1 MNQDVDEKR
10 LRTRS
15 KGIRIPAE
23 PVGQEASCPTPGCNG
38 SGHVSGK
45 YARHRSSQ
53 GCPLAKK
60 RKLQD
65 SESGQPLV
73 KRKAHPLKLA
83 LDEGYNGDS
92 DGVDELE
99 IKEESIA
106 DGSEEALEV
115 EEELEDEEEEKSMED
130 IERSELVPEVRHK
143 GLDVRPY
150 WDDGAKNVSNRKED
164 IISYQELVAK
174 SLLNLGKI
182 VDDTAIPAFPDRK
195 AGSSVPQP
203 NEICVYAK
211 DGQAQ
216 EATEEES
223 DSGKEVNESEPVTED
238 SEYEK
243 EVDQDED
250 SPAEDR
256 PARAAAHVLPS
267 AGQASEEED
276 KEPKGAAD
284 SAGLGQLAA
293 PLPRRPDEAD
303 KQGAPGSEAAE
314 TQRKDGAE
322 AEAKVVQETE
332 VEEEEEERGG
342 EGPPGPARFAPT
354 GDREDGEEEE
364 EEEDEEE
371 DEEEEEEEEEELA
384 GEGQGSPAKTT
395 GTEESEMY
403 DMMTKG
409 NLGLLEQAIALKA
422 EQVKMKRDDMSRE
435 VSRIAGEP
443 MRHVH
448 MEDKPGKSLDSIRK
462 SLYSKDPSRSEKR
475 EIKCPTPGCDGTGH
489 VTGLYPHHRSLS
501 GCPHKDKIPPEILAM
516 HENVLKCPTL
526 GCTGQGHVNSNRNTH
541 RSLSGC
547 PIAAAEKLAK
557 SHEKQHSG
565 DSPKSSQSS
574 DRVLRPMCF
583 VKQLEIPHYG
593 YRPNMLPVT
602 PRANLA
608 KELEKYSKVTF
619 DYASFDAQVFGKR
632 VIAPKL
638 HGSDNPA
645 KAFKSKPFPKA
656 SSPIHSMSGNYLK
669 SSPSSAGYDYA
680 QEAEAAHMAAT
691 AILNLSTRCWEM
703 PENLSTKH
711 QDLPSKNMDIEVDEN
726 GTLDLSMNKKRKREN
741 VFSALGASMRSAE
754 LGSSYPHGSSST
766 CSSVMGSPQSSQTS
780 KQDEYDGPIDYT
792 KPSRQREEE
801 CEEMETAISP
811 FPSSEAGD
819 LEVMD
824 ESVEDRKYPGEVT
837 SSSLKLKYSCKD
849 AKKELITCP
858 TPGCDGSGH
867 ITGNYASHRSLSG
880 CPLADK
886 SLRNLMAAHSSELR
900 CPTPGCDGSGHVT
913 GNYTSHRSLSGCP
926 RAKKSGQKLTPAKD
940 DKEDPELMKC
950 PVPGCDGLGHVS
962 GKYASHRSASGCPLA
977 ARRQKEGFHNGSPFN
992 WKPLKGDGPACPTP
1006 GCDGSGHANG
1016 SFLTHRSLSGCPRA
1030 TLAMKKAKFSG
1041 EDLLTTKFRA
1051 SDAIEN
1057 DEEIKQLDKEISEL
1071 NESNTEME
1079 SNMMKLQSQISSM
1092 EKNLKTIEDEN
1103 KVIEEQNE
1111 ALFKELAGLSQAL
1124 IRSLADIKLPQM
1136 QEPISEQNFDAYVN
1150 TLTDMYT
1157 NMECYQ
1163 NPENKA
1169 LLENIKQAVKGIQV

>member
-15 KGIRIPAE
+15 KGIRIPSE
-23 PVGQEASCPTPGCNG
+23 PVGQDVSCPTPGCNG
-38 SGHVSGK
+38 SGHVSIK

-60 RKLQD
+60 RKVQD
-65 SESGQPLV
+65 SESGQPLL
-73 KRKAHPLKLA
+73 KRKSHPLKLA
-83 LDEGYNGDS
+83 LDEGYNGES

-115 EEELEDEEEEKSMED
+115 EEELEDEEEEKSMGD
-130 IERSELVPEVRHK
+130 MERSELVPEVRHK
-143 GLDVRPY
+143 GLDLRPH
-150 WDDGAKNVSNRKED
+150 WEDGTKTVSARKED
-164 IISYQELVAK
+164 FISYQELVAK

-182 VDDTAIPAFPDRK
+182 VDDTAIPSFPDRK
-195 AGSSVPQP
+195 AGNGEPQP
-203 NEICVYAK
+203 HEARVYAK
-211 DGQAQ
+211 GGEGP
-216 EATEEES
+216 EAAGEES
-223 DSGKEVNESEPVTED
+223 DSGKEGNESEPVTED
-238 SEYEK
+238 SEDEK
-243 EVDQDED
+243 EVDRDVN
-250 SPAEDR
+250 STAEDR
-256 PARAAAHVLPS
+256 QAGANTLPPAEE
-267 AGQASEEED
+267 ASGEEG
-276 KEPKGAAD
+276 KELQDAD
-284 SAGLGQLAA
+284 RGRPAV
-293 PLPRRPDEAD
+293 PLPRRLDVNDEQRVGGSSEAV
-303 KQGAPGSEAAE
+303 GAPC
-314 TQRKDGAE
+314 KDSA
-322 AEAKVVQETE
+322 E
-332 VEEEEEERGG
+332 VEARVSLGTEEER
-342 EGPPGPARFAPT
+342 GPPGPAPT
-354 GDREDGEEEE
+354 EGQDEDEDEED
-364 EEEDEEE
+364 EDEEE
-371 DEEEEEEEEEELA
+371 DEEEEEEEERA
-384 GEGQGSPAKTT
+384 GGCQGSPPKPA

-422 EQVKMKRDDMSRE
+422 EQVNMKREDMSRE

-443 MRHVH
+443 MRHMH

-565 DSPKSSQSS
+565 ESPKSSQSS

-638 HGSDNPA
+638 HGSENAA
-645 KAFKSKPFPKA
+645 KTFKSKPFPKA
-656 SSPIHSMSGNYLK
+656 SSPIHSMSANYVK
-669 SSPSSAGYDYA
+669 SSPSSVGYDYA

-711 QDLPSKNMDIEVDEN
+711 QDHPSKNMDIEVDEN
-726 GTLDLSMNKKRKREN
+726 GTLDLSMNKKRKRDN
-741 VFSALGASMRSAE
+741 VFSALGSTLRSAE
-754 LGSSYPHGSSST
+754 LASSYPQGGSSA

-792 KPSRQREEE
+792 KPSRQREED
-801 CEEMETAISP
+801 CEEMEPATSP

-824 ESVEDRKYPGEVT
+824 ESMEDRKYPGEVT

-867 ITGNYASHRSLSG
+867 ITGSYASHRSLSG

-900 CPTPGCDGSGHVT
+900 CPTPGCDGSGHIT

-926 RAKKSGQKLTPAKD
+926 RAKKSGQKFTPTKD
-940 DKEDPELMKC
+940 DKEDPEMKC

-977 ARRQKEGFHNGSPFN
+977 ARRQKEGFHNGSPFT
-992 WKPLKGDGPACPTP
+992 WKPVKGDGPACPTP

-1079 SNMMKLQSQISSM
+1079 SNMVKLQSQISSM

-1136 QEPISEQNFDAYVN
+1136 EPISEQNFDAYVN

-1169 LLENIKQAVKGIQV
+1169 LLESIKQAVKGIQV

>member
-1 MNQDVDEKR
+1 MKNIEKLVIISQSRSHESCSQKLTNSTKLKDLENVDESDTSAEYTGKENEFRGELLNQTWTHGSTEKLSTCETPSSLHNKHTKMNQDVDEKR

-15 KGIRIPAE
+15 KGIRIPVE
-23 PVGQEASCPTPGCNG
+23 PVGQDVSCPTPGCNG
-38 SGHVSGK
+38 SGHASGK

-60 RKLQD
+60 RKIQD
-65 SESGQPLV
+65 TDSDQPLT
-73 KRKAHPLKLA
+73 KRKSHPLKLA

-99 IKEESIA
+99 IKEESVV
-106 DGSEEALEV
+106 DESEEALEV
-115 EEELEDEEEEKSMED
+115 EEIEEAEEEEKNMEE
-130 IERSELVPEVRHK
+130 IESTESVSGGRHK
-143 GLDVRPY
+143 GPDDRHY
-150 WDDGAKNVSNRKED
+150 WKDGAKNVSTRKD
-164 IISYQELVAK
+164 DFVSYQELVAK

-182 VDDTAIPAFPDRK
+182 VDDTAIPSFSDKKTSNSESQHTEPC
-195 AGSSVPQP
+195 
-203 NEICVYAK
+203 IYTK
-211 DGQAQ
+211 DSIHQ
-216 EATEEES
+216 EAAEEES
-223 DSGKEVNESEPVTED
+223 DSGKEIIESETMTED
-238 SEYEK
+238 SECEK
-243 EVDQDED
+243 EVDQDHD
-250 SPAEDR
+250 SVEENTVEN
-256 PARAAAHVLPS
+256 VLPS
-267 AGQASEEED
+267 ADETNEEQCKEFKNTTDSFHCSEQT
-276 KEPKGAAD
+276 
-284 SAGLGQLAA
+284 LVFQQQF
-293 PLPRRPDEAD
+293 DEAD
-303 KQGAPGSEAAE
+303 KQDMEENKSTDVQYKDSAEVIVQISQEPEQEIHCQGQPKSESSAIAE
-314 TQRKDGAE
+314 NSL
-322 AEAKVVQETE
+322 
-332 VEEEEEERGG
+332 EECTDESESL
-342 EGPPGPARFAPT
+342 PPKSAI
-354 GDREDGEEEE
+354 
-364 EEEDEEE
+364 
-371 DEEEEEEEEEELA
+371 
-384 GEGQGSPAKTT
+384 
-395 GTEESEMY
+395 TEESEMY

-422 EQVKMKRDDMSRE
+422 EQVKMKREDVNRE
-435 VSRIAGEP
+435 PSRISGEQ
-443 MRHVH
+443 MRHSH
-448 MEDKPGKSLDSIRK
+448 MEDKPNKSLDSIRK

-516 HENVLKCPTL
+516 HENVLKCPTP

-557 SHEKQHSG
+557 SHEKQHNSE
-565 DSPKSSQSS
+565 SPKSSQSS

-583 VKQLEIPHYG
+583 VKQLEIPHYS

-638 HGSDNPA
+638 HAAESSP
-645 KAFKSKPFPKA
+645 KTFKSKPFPKA
-656 SSPIHSMSGNYLK
+656 SSPSHSLSTNYVK
-669 SSPSSAGYDYA
+669 SSSSSGGYDYA
-680 QEAEAAHMAAT
+680 HDAEAAHMAAT

-711 QDLPSKNMDIEVDEN
+711 QDHPSKNMDIEVDEN
-726 GTLDLSMNKKRKREN
+726 GTLDLSMNKNRKRET
-741 VFSALGASMRSAE
+741 VFSAISSNVRSAD
-754 LGSSYPHGSSST
+754 LSSSYLHGSSST

-801 CEEMETAISP
+801 SEEMEPATSS

-824 ESVEDRKYPGEVT
+824 ESMEDKKYPGEVT
-837 SSSLKLKYSCKD
+837 SSSLKLKFSCKD

-926 RAKKSGQKLTPAKD
+926 RAKKSGQKLTPTKD
-940 DKEDPELMKC
+940 DKEDPELM
-950 PVPGCDGLGHVS
+950 
-962 GKYASHRSASGCPLA
+962 
-977 ARRQKEGFHNGSPFN
+977 N
-992 WKPLKGDGPACPTP
+992 
-1006 GCDGSGHANG
+1006 
-1016 SFLTHRSLSGCPRA
+1016 LSGCPRA

-1079 SNMMKLQSQISSM
+1079 SNMMKLQSQISNM

-1124 IRSLADIKLPQM
+1124 IRSLADIKLPQL

-1169 LLENIKQAVKGIQV
+1169 LLESIKQAVKGIQV

>member
-15 KGIRIPAE
+15 KGIRISVE
-23 PVGQEASCPTPGCNG
+23 PMGQDVSCPTPGCNG
-38 SGHVSGK
+38 SGHASGK

-60 RKLQD
+60 RKIQD
-65 SESGQPLV
+65 TDSDQPLT
-73 KRKAHPLKLA
+73 KRKSHPLKLA

-92 DGVDELE
+92 DGVDDLE
-99 IKEESIA
+99 IREESIV
-106 DGSEEALEV
+106 DDSEEALEV
-115 EEELEDEEEEKSMED
+115 EEEIEDEEEEKIMDE
-130 IERSELVPEVRHK
+130 IERAELVPEVRHK
-143 GLDVRPY
+143 GLDDRPY
-150 WDDGAKNVSNRKED
+150 WEDGAKNVSTRKD
-164 IISYQELVAK
+164 DFVSYQELVAK

-182 VDDTAIPAFPDRK
+182 VDDTAIPSFPDK
-195 AGSSVPQP
+195 KQSNSEPQP
-203 NEICVYAK
+203 NKTCFDGK
-211 DGQAQ
+211 DSMHQ
-216 EATEEES
+216 EATAEEGDPVREIIDRES
-223 DSGKEVNESEPVTED
+223 VTED
-238 SEYEK
+238 SECEK
-243 EVDQDED
+243 EVDQD
-250 SPAEDR
+250 
-256 PARAAAHVLPS
+256 H
-267 AGQASEEED
+267 
-276 KEPKGAAD
+276 D
-284 SAGLGQLAA
+284 SAGEHTVKNMLSSAEEANEEESKELEDMADSTVCSKQMIVYHQEFDESDK
-293 PLPRRPDEAD
+293 PDVEENRTKD
-303 KQGAPGSEAAE
+303 VQCKDSAE
-314 TQRKDGAE
+314 VLMQIS
-322 AEAKVVQETE
+322 QETE
-332 VEEEEEERGG
+332 HDIHCEGQPKSEASAFAEDSVEECTDESKSL
-342 EGPPGPARFAPT
+342 PPKSAI
-354 GDREDGEEEE
+354 
-364 EEEDEEE
+364 
-371 DEEEEEEEEEELA
+371 
-384 GEGQGSPAKTT
+384 
-395 GTEESEMY
+395 TEESEMY

-422 EQVKMKRDDMSRE
+422 EQVKMKREDINRESSRL
-435 VSRIAGEP
+435 SGEQ
-443 MRHVH
+443 MRHIH
-448 MEDKPGKSLDSIRK
+448 IEDKSNKSLDSIRK

-516 HENVLKCPTL
+516 HENVLKCPTP

-557 SHEKQHSG
+557 SHEKQHSNE
-565 DSPKSSQSS
+565 SPKSSQSS

-583 VKQLEIPHYG
+583 VKQLEIPHYS

-638 HGSDNPA
+638 QASESSP
-645 KAFKSKPFPKA
+645 KTFKSKPFPKA
-656 SSPIHSMSGNYLK
+656 SSPSHSLSTNYVK
-669 SSPSSAGYDYA
+669 SSSSSGGYDYTH
-680 QEAEAAHMAAT
+680 EAEAAHMAAT

-711 QDLPSKNMDIEVDEN
+711 HDHPSKNMDIEVDEN

-741 VFSALGASMRSAE
+741 VFSTLSSNVRSAD
-754 LGSSYPHGSSST
+754 LSSSYLHGSSST

-801 CEEMETAISP
+801 SEEMEPATSS

-824 ESVEDRKYPGEVT
+824 ESLEDKKYPGEVT
-837 SSSLKLKYSCKD
+837 SSSMKLKFSCKD

-913 GNYTSHRSLSGCP
+913 GNYTSHR
-926 RAKKSGQKLTPAKD
+926 R
-940 DKEDPELMKC
+940 C

-962 GKYASHRSASGCPLA
+962 GKYASHRSASGCPVA
-977 ARRQKEGFHNGSPFN
+977 ARRQKEGFHNGTPFT
-992 WKPLKGDGPACPTP
+992 WKPVKGDGPACPTP

-1079 SNMMKLQSQISSM
+1079 SNMVKLQSQICSM

-1169 LLENIKQAVKGIQV
+1169 LLESIKQAVKGIQV

>member
-1 MNQDVDEKR
+1 MSQDVDEKR

-15 KGIRIPAE
+15 KGIRIPVE
-23 PVGQEASCPTPGCNG
+23 PVGQDVSCPTPGCNG

-60 RKLQD
+60 RKIQETD
-65 SESGQPLV
+65 SDQPTT
-73 KRKAHPLKLA
+73 KRKSHPLKLA

-99 IKEESIA
+99 IKEESVV
-106 DGSEEALEV
+106 DESEEALE
-115 EEELEDEEEEKSMED
+115 EEEEKKLDEVESTE
-130 IERSELVPEVRHK
+130 SVPEGRHK
-143 GLDVRPY
+143 GPDDKHC
-150 WDDGAKNVSNRKED
+150 WDDTAKNVTIRKD
-164 IISYQELVAK
+164 DFVSYQELVAK

-182 VDDTAIPAFPDRK
+182 VDDTAIPSLSGRK
-195 AGSSVPQP
+195 PTNSESQP
-203 NEICVYAK
+203 TETCLYTK
-211 DGQAQ
+211 DNAHQEVTDEDDNCGQ
-216 EATEEES
+216 
-223 DSGKEVNESEPVTED
+223 EVVESESATKD
-238 SEYEK
+238 SESEK
-243 EVDQDED
+243 EVDLDRH
-250 SPAEDR
+250 SAEENTEEI
-256 PARAAAHVLPS
+256 ALPS
-267 AGQASEEED
+267 VVESSEERD
-276 KEPKGAAD
+276 KESKDNTD
-284 SAGLGQLAA
+284 SSTCSNQIVVLQQEY
-293 PLPRRPDEAD
+293 DEAD
-303 KQGAPGSEAAE
+303 KPYVEENESTDVQYKDNAE
-314 TQRKDGAE
+314 VIVQIS
-322 AEAKVVQETE
+322 QETE
-332 VEEEEEERGG
+332 EEINC
-342 EGPPGPARFAPT
+342 
-354 GDREDGEEEE
+354 
-364 EEEDEEE
+364 
-371 DEEEEEEEEEELA
+371 
-384 GEGQGSPAKTT
+384 EGQPKSGTSANEGDNLEDCTDQSESLVPKSAI
-395 GTEESEMY
+395 TEESEIY

-422 EQVKMKRDDMSRE
+422 EQVKMKREDSNRDPGKIS
-435 VSRIAGEP
+435 GEQL
-443 MRHVH
+443 RHIH
-448 MEDKPGKSLDSIRK
+448 MEERPNKSLDSIRK
-462 SLYSKDPSRSEKR
+462 NLYSKDPSRPEKR

-565 DSPKSSQSS
+565 ESPKSSQSS

-583 VKQLEIPHYG
+583 VKQLEIPHYS

-638 HGSDNPA
+638 QASETSP

-656 SSPIHSMSGNYLK
+656 TSPSHSLSSNYVK
-669 SSPSSAGYDYA
+669 SSSSSGGYDYA
-680 QEAEAAHMAAT
+680 HDAEAAHMAAT

-726 GTLDLSMNKKRKREN
+726 GTLDLSMNKNRKREN
-741 VFSALGASMRSAE
+741 VYSSLSGNVRSSD
-754 LGSSYPHGSSST
+754 LSSPFLHGSSST

-801 CEEMETAISP
+801 PEEMEPATSS

-824 ESVEDRKYPGEVT
+824 ESLEDKKYPGEVT
-837 SSSLKLKYSCKD
+837 SSSLKLKFSCKD

-886 SLRNLMAAHSSELR
+886 SLRNLMAAHSSEL
-900 CPTPGCDGSGHVT
+900 
-913 GNYTSHRSLSGCP
+913 
-926 RAKKSGQKLTPAKD
+926 
-940 DKEDPELMKC
+940 KC

-977 ARRQKEGFHNGSPFN
+977 ARRQKEGFHNGSSFT
-992 WKPLKGDGPACPTP
+992 WKPVKGDGPACPTP

-1051 SDAIEN
+1051 TDAIEN

-1079 SNMMKLQSQISSM
+1079 SSMVKLQSQISSM
-1092 EKNLKTIEDEN
+1092 EKNLRTIEDEN

-1124 IRSLADIKLPQM
+1124 IRSLADIKLPQL

-1150 TLTDMYT
+1150 TLTDMYS

-1169 LLENIKQAVKGIQV
+1169 LLESIKQAVKGIQV

>member
-1 MNQDVDEKR
+1 MKLCGTFLENEFRGELLNQTWTQGSTEKLRTCETPSNLHNKHTKMNQDVDEKR

-15 KGIRIPAE
+15 KGIRIPVE
-23 PVGQEASCPTPGCNG
+23 PVGQDISCPTPGCNG
-38 SGHVSGK
+38 SGHASGK

-53 GCPLAKK
+53 GCPLVKK
-60 RKLQD
+60 RKIQD
-65 SESGQPLV
+65 IDSDQPLT
-73 KRKAHPLKLA
+73 KRKSHPLKLA

-92 DGVDELE
+92 DGVVELDL
-99 IKEESIA
+99 KEESVV
-106 DGSEEALEV
+106 DESEEALEV
-115 EEELEDEEEEKSMED
+115 EDEIQEEEEEEEKNMEE
-130 IERSELVPEVRHK
+130 IESTESVPDARHK
-143 GLDVRPY
+143 GKDDRHY
-150 WDDGAKNVSNRKED
+150 WEDGAKNVSTRKD
-164 IISYQELVAK
+164 DFVNYQELVAK

-182 VDDTAIPAFPDRK
+182 VDDTAIPSFSDKKP
-195 AGSSVPQP
+195 SNSESQP
-203 NEICVYAK
+203 PETCIYTK
-211 DGQAQ
+211 DNTHQ
-216 EATEEES
+216 ETTEEES
-223 DSGKEVNESEPVTED
+223 DSGKEIIESETATED
-238 SEYEK
+238 SECEK
-243 EVDQDED
+243 EVDQDHD
-250 SPAEDR
+250 SIEENTIEN
-256 PARAAAHVLPS
+256 VLPS
-267 AGQASEEED
+267 TDETNEEQCKEFKDTTDSSHCSERTIVFHQEVD
-276 KEPKGAAD
+276 G
-284 SAGLGQLAA
+284 
-293 PLPRRPDEAD
+293 AD
-303 KQGAPGSEAAE
+303 KQDMEEKKSTDVQYKDSAEVIVQLSQEKEQDIHCEGQLKSESSAIAE
-314 TQRKDGAE
+314 DNL
-322 AEAKVVQETE
+322 
-332 VEEEEEERGG
+332 EEC
-342 EGPPGPARFAPT
+342 T
-354 GDREDGEEEE
+354 
-364 EEEDEEE
+364 DESESLPKSAIT
-371 DEEEEEEEEEELA
+371 EEL
-384 GEGQGSPAKTT
+384 EI
-395 GTEESEMY
+395 Y

-422 EQVKMKRDDMSRE
+422 EQVKMKREDVNRE
-435 VSRIAGEP
+435 PSRISGEQ
-443 MRHVH
+443 MRHIH
-448 MEDKPGKSLDSIRK
+448 MEDKPNKSLDSIRK
-462 SLYSKDPSRSEKR
+462 NLYSKDPSRSEKR

-516 HENVLKCPTL
+516 HENVLKCPTP

-557 SHEKQHSG
+557 CHEKQHNTE
-565 DSPKSSQSS
+565 SPKSSQSS

-583 VKQLEIPHYG
+583 VKQLEIPHYS

-638 HGSDNPA
+638 QASESSP
-645 KAFKSKPFPKA
+645 KTFKSKPFPKA
-656 SSPIHSMSGNYLK
+656 SSPSHSLSTNYVKTSSSSG
-669 SSPSSAGYDYA
+669 GYDYA
-680 QEAEAAHMAAT
+680 HDAEAAHMAAT

-711 QDLPSKNMDIEVDEN
+711 QDHPSKNMDIEVDEN
-726 GTLDLSMNKKRKREN
+726 GTLDLSMNKNRKREN
-741 VFSALGASMRSAE
+741 VFSAISSNVRSAD
-754 LGSSYPHGSSST
+754 LSSSYLHGSNST

-792 KPSRQREEE
+792 KPSRPREEE
-801 CEEMETAISP
+801 CEEMEPATSS

-824 ESVEDRKYPGEVT
+824 ESMEDKKYPGEVT
-837 SSSLKLKYSCKD
+837 SSSLKLKFSCKD

-900 CPTPGCDGSGHVT
+900 CP
-913 GNYTSHRSLSGCP
+913 
-926 RAKKSGQKLTPAKD
+926 
-940 DKEDPELMKC
+940 
-950 PVPGCDGLGHVS
+950 VPGCDGLGHVS

-977 ARRQKEGFHNGSPFN
+977 ARRQKEGFHNGSPFT
-992 WKPLKGDGPACPTP
+992 WKPVKGDGPACPTP

-1079 SNMMKLQSQISSM
+1079 SNMVKLQSQISNM

-1169 LLENIKQAVKGIQV
+1169 LLESIKQAVKGIQV